1 MSMKAV
7 VWALHQPDLTPS
19 QKIVLLMLSDRHNPD
34 LGCFPSIK
42 RMSKDCNM
50 SRSSIFAHLT
60 VLEKKGLIER
70 KGRCRED
77 GQQTSNE
84 YYLNIDNGVQNIDAG
99 GAKSGLSPIQNLD
112 TNNHVS
118 INHVNKPILRSNS
131 IGFDNFWAIYH
142 RKVGRANAEKAFSKA
157 SHAVGVDKI
166 LDAVKPYADS
176 VSHKEKKFIPH
187 PATWLNQG
195 RWDDELE
202 KQEHGIDHLF
212 RDMVNDLARV
222 RITSDE

>member
-34 LGCFPSIK
+34 FGCFPSIK
-42 RMSKDCNM
+42 RMTIDCNM

-84 YYLNIDNGVQNIDAG
+84 YYLNIHNGVQNIDAG
-99 GAKSGLSPIQNLD
+99 GTKSGLPPIQNLD

-131 IGFDNFWAIYH
+131 IGFDNFWAIYP
-142 RKVGRANAEKAFSKA
+142 RKVGRLMPRK
-157 SHAVGVDKI
+157 
-166 LDAVKPYADS
+166 
-176 VSHKEKKFIPH
+176 
-187 PATWLNQG
+187 
-195 RWDDELE
+195 
-202 KQEHGIDHLF
+202 LF
-212 RDMVNDLARV
+212 LKHHMLLV
-222 RITSDE
+222 

>member
-1 MSMKAV
+1 MKAV
-7 VWALHQPDLTPS
+7 VWALHQPDLSPA

-34 LGCFPSIK
+34 MGCFPS
-42 RMSKDCNM
+42 SKKLAEDCNM
-50 SRSSIFAHLT
+50 STSSVFAHLAA
-60 VLEKKGLIER
+60 LEGKGLIKR
-70 KGRCRED
+70 KGRAREN

-84 YYLNIDNGVQNIDAG
+84 YDLNMGIKNLDG
-99 GAKSGLSPIQNLD
+99 GYQKSGHPPIQNPD
-112 TNNHVS
+112 TNNHVI

-131 IGFDNFWAIYH
+131 IGFDNFWAIYP

-157 SHAVGVDKI
+157 SHAIGVDKI